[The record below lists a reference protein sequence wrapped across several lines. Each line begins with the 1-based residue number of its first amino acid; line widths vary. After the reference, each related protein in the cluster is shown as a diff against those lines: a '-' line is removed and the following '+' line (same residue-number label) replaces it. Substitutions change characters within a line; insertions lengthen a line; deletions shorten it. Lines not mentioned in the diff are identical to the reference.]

1 MFQRHPLAS
10 RSATHP
16 HFPMI
21 IEELESTQ
29 QLQNNPVQGTLPLQI
44 SPVKT
49 LKENM
54 PERNRRNEKT
64 NKGITAQNLKAS

>member
-1 MFQRHPLAS
+1 
-10 RSATHP
+10 
-16 HFPMI
+16 MI

-54 PERNRRNEKT
+54 PQRNRRNEKT
-64 NKGITAQNLKAS
+64 NEGNTAQNLKAS